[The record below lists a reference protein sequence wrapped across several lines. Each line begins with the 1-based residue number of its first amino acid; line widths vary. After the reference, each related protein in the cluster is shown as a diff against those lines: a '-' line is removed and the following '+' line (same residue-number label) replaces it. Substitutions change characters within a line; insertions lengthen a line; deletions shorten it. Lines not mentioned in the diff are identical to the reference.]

1 MSADDTHQDAGA
13 TPALAPRRKRKS
25 AWQRFTS
32 RPGTRPSLALLALV
46 VALVLVAPALPIP
59 LPSEM
64 DPAASA
70 AGPGAV
76 WRVADP
82 VSLTELSDDH
92 PWSAAVRGALFG
104 DHEVAG
110 LLGTDDL
117 GRDLFARVLWGGRV
131 SLLVGLLASLV
142 SAIVG
147 VGWGVLAGYKGG
159 RLDQVMM
166 RLVDIAYS
174 IPFLFVVILLIA
186 VLRDDEMADRMRA
199 VGLDRLSVLYLVIG
213 GISWLTMARIV
224 RGQVLSIR
232 KAPYVAAAQALGARG
247 TRIVRC
253 HVLPNLWGI
262 IVVYLTLTVPRV
274 MLFEAFLSFLGLGVE
289 PPGVSWGILASE
301 GLESLTVLGVSW
313 WLVVFPGLALAIT
326 LGTLNSLG
334 DALRD
339 ALDPRLSR

>member
-1 MSADDTHQDAGA
+1 M
-13 TPALAPRRKRKS
+13 
-25 AWQRFTS
+25 S
-32 RPGTRPSLALLALV
+32 RPTTRKTPWKRFVGRSGTRTALVLLGTV
-46 VALVLVAPALPIP
+46 VALSLAAPALPLP
-59 LPSEM
+59 LPSDM
-64 DPAASA
+64 HPAAASHS
-70 AGPGAV
+70 PSMS
-76 WRVADP
+76 WQQADP
-82 VSLTELSDDH
+82 ISLEELASSH
-92 PWSAAVRGALFG
+92 PLAASVRRTLFG
-104 DHEVAG
+104 SREMTG

-117 GRDLFARVLWGGRV
+117 GRDLLSRVLWGGRV

-142 SAIVG
+142 SALLG
-147 VGWGVLAGYKGG
+147 VSWGVVAGYRGG
-159 RLDQVMM
+159 RLDQIMM
-166 RLVDIAYS
+166 RLVDIGYS

-186 VLRDDEMADRMRA
+186 VLRNDELASHMRSL
-199 VGLDRLSVLYLVIG
+199 GLNRLSVLYLVIG

-253 HVLPNLWGI
+253 QVLPNLWGI

-274 MLFEAFLSFLGLGVE
+274 MLFEAFLSFRGLGVE

-313 WLVVFPGLALAIT
+313 WMVVFPGLALAIT

-339 ALDPRLSR
+339 ALDPRLSS